1 MEFKHTPIMLEDCL
15 EGLNIK
21 PNGIYVDGTLGGAG
35 HSFEIVKRL
44 KNGKLIGID
53 KDIEAINASRIRL
66 ADYSKKTIFV
76 NDDFKNFKNIIAD
89 LDISKV
95 DGILLDLGVSS
106 YQIDNA
112 ERGFSYMKDAPID
125 MRMDKNQYL
134 SAYIVVNEYPESEIT
149 KILFNY
155 GEERYAKNIAKRIVE
170 AREKEPIKTTLEL
183 VEIIRYAVPP
193 KQRYKGSHPAKKTFQ
208 AIRIEV
214 NGELAKLTETIRDMI
229 ESLNKGGR
237 IAIITFHSLEDRIVK
252 QVFKEFT
259 IDCICPS
266 DFPICVCNHRASL
279 KLINKKPIE
288 ASSYEEEANSR
299 SKSAKLRIAEK
310 II

>member
-1 MEFKHTPIMLEDCL
+1 MM
-15 EGLNIK
+15 
-21 PNGIYVDGTLGGAG
+21 TL
-35 HSFEIVKRL
+35 
-44 KNGKLIGID
+44 
-53 KDIEAINASRIRL
+53 
-66 ADYSKKTIFV
+66 
-76 NDDFKNFKNIIAD
+76 KNFKNIIAD

-279 KLINKKPIE
+279 KLINKKTH
-288 ASSYEEEANSR
+288 
-299 SKSAKLRIAEK
+299 
-310 II
+310 